1 MPQVPITMPQ
11 LGESMAEATIVSIKV
26 KPGDKVTAD
35 QEIIEV
41 ETDKAVMG
49 VTTPCAGEIAKIEAE
64 VKGTYAVGTVL
75 GYVEASEADAAR
87 FQKRAPQQPQ
97 GEVAKEIPGRQEE
110 ATAKSGN
117 GSGSHFQVDDVEL
130 PQVSTGIEAGQRG
143 GLPVPASAKG
153 AGYLSP
159 RVRARMAELQLTQA
173 DLAGIAGS
181 GTAGRV
187 TIKDLE
193 DFLSSIQSQPAE
205 KPSAIRTGVADAMR
219 RSWTRPLATVGVSV
233 CLDPLLEDRKL
244 RAGEGERDSKPGPA
258 LYALRA
264 LALALAE
271 QPNAAARLI
280 GARAIGSQ
288 SIDIGLAVEAG
299 EGIMVPVIRNADK
312 TSLADLTTKY
322 AELVDLARRR
332 RLTSDMTTGGIAS
345 VSNFGT
351 FGLDWGTPIPLPD
364 QTMILGLGVG
374 KKTPVWDDSK
384 KEFVP
389 KTEAQMTLSFDHR
402 SLDGGGA
409 GRLLKRVIELLE
421 DPKKL

>member
-1 MPQVPITMPQ
+1 MPQIPITMPQ

-26 KPGDKVTAD
+26 KPGDRVSAD

-49 VTTPCAGEIAKIEAE
+49 VTTPCPGEIAKIDAD
-64 VKGTYAVGTVL
+64 VKGTYPVGAIL

-87 FQKRAPQQPQ
+87 FQKRAPEQPT

-110 ATAKSGN
+110 TAARVGN
-117 GSGSHFQVDDVEL
+117 GSGSHFQVDDVDL
-130 PQVSTGIEAGQRG
+130 PQVATSAEAAQRG

-173 DLAGIAGS
+173 DLAGIAGT
-181 GTAGRV
+181 GTAGRL

-193 DFLSSIQSQPAE
+193 NFLSSIESQPAE

-233 CLDPLLEDRKL
+233 CLDPILQDRQL
-244 RAGEGERDSKPGPA
+244 RAGAADDNPKPGPA
-258 LYALRA
+258 LYVLRA

-280 GARAIGSQ
+280 GGRAIGSQ

-312 TSLADLTTKY
+312 TSLADLTAKY
-322 AELVDLARRR
+322 QELVELARRR
-332 RLTSDMTTGGIAS
+332 RLTSEMTAGGIAS

-351 FGLDWGTPIPLPD
+351 FGIDWGTPIPLPD
-364 QTMILGLGVG
+364 QTMILGLGAG
-374 KKTPVWDDSK
+374 KKIPAWDESK
-384 KEFVP
+384 NEFVP
-389 KTEAQMTLSFDHR
+389 RTEAQITLSFDHR
-402 SLDGGGA
+402 SIDGGGA

-421 DPKKL
+421 NPQKL

>member
-11 LGESMAEATIVSIKV
+11 LGESMAEATIVTIHV
-26 KPGDKVTAD
+26 KPGDKVKAD

-49 VTTPCAGEIAKIEAE
+49 VTTPCAGEIAKVDAE
-64 VKGTYAVGTVL
+64 VKGTYAVGAIL

-87 FQKRAPQQPQ
+87 FAKTAPEQPQ
-97 GEVAKEIPGRQEE
+97 GSVDKEVPGRQEE
-110 ATAKSGN
+110 ASAPTQN
-117 GSGSHFQVDDVEL
+117 GSGSHFQVDESAVRSVAVGSHF
-130 PQVSTGIEAGQRG
+130 QVDAAGV
-143 GLPVPASAKG
+143 LPVPAGTKG

-173 DLAGIAGS
+173 DLAGIAGT
-181 GTAGRV
+181 GNAGRV
-187 TIKDLE
+187 TVKDLE
-193 DFLSSIQSQPAE
+193 SFLSGIEGQPAE

-219 RSWTRPLATVGVSV
+219 RSWTRPLATVGLSV
-233 CLDPLLEDRKL
+233 CLDPVLDDRKN
-244 RAGEGERDSKPGPA
+244 RDPKPGPA

-280 GARAIGSQ
+280 GGKAIRSE

-299 EGIMVPVIRNADK
+299 EGIMVPVIRSADK
-312 TSLADLTTKY
+312 TSLGDLTSRY

-332 RLTSDMTTGGIAS
+332 RISADMTTGGIAS

-364 QTMILGLGVG
+364 QTLMLGLGAG
-374 KKTPVWDDSK
+374 KKAPTWSEEKQQFLPTTQA
-384 KEFVP
+384 EL
-389 KTEAQMTLSFDHR
+389 TLSFDHR

-409 GRLLKRVIELLE
+409 GRLLKRVVELLGA
-421 DPKKL
+421 PGQL